1 MPGCTWWTR
10 ALETAQRHCHKD
22 QTSPQRN
29 LEPMWS
35 PLEKL
40 GQRHGKEVV
49 LALMLPFTRLHHTGA
64 LMSWKP
70 ERREHERHKSALEAE
85 EKSSSV

>member
-1 MPGCTWWTR
+1 MPGCMWWTW
-10 ALETAQRHCHKD
+10 ALETSQRYRHKD

-29 LEPMWS
+29 PEPTWS
-35 PLEKL
+35 LLEKP
-40 GQRHGKEVV
+40 GQGQGKEVV
-49 LALMLPFTRLHHTGA
+49 LAPVLPFTRLHHTGA